1 MAQDAK
7 RPAVGE
13 RTMALKAVPFFQQLS
28 DKELDVVR
36 SVAVEKTY
44 AKNAVVLNEGD
55 VRHALMIQA
64 GKVKVIGDEDGREI
78 TLKLLGPGAFF
89 GELSM
94 IDKQAR
100 SASVTTTEPSTF
112 LVLSHAAFER
122 CIEKAPTIANMVMQM
137 LAQRVREADRK
148 IGTLALMDVYGRV
161 ASTLLE
167 LSVYSN
173 GKLMV
178 SEKLSQQDLANMVGA
193 SREMVNRILK
203 DLDRGFISIESKS
216 RSPSSTESFRHR
228 CEATVPAFTRARGAR
243 DARSRLDP
251 PPPRTLPRARPRK
264 LQPFRSGPVVSGSGR
279 RSPTRAAIGAWSP
292 TPLLPLRPSAWWWV
306 ARRFG
311 ILRSTAAET
320 LGEASGAVAVSLV
333 GFAVLARERTLEAMR
348 LAISRSRMAVSHAG
362 GALGT
367 CSRPI
372 QAAFDS
378 PAPR

>member
-7 RPAVGE
+7 RTAVGE

-36 SVAVEKTY
+36 SVAVEKSY
-44 AKNAVVLNEGD
+44 PKNAVVLTEGEMGD
-55 VRHALMIQA
+55 SLYMIES
-64 GKVKVIGDEDGREI
+64 GKVKVFIGDEDGREI
-78 TLKLLGPGAFF
+78 TLKMLGPGAFF

-100 SASVTTTEPSTF
+100 SASVTTTEASTF

-122 CIEKAPTIANMVMQM
+122 VIERAPTIANMVMQM

-167 LSVYSN
+167 LAVYNN

-203 DLDRGFISIESKS
+203 DLSERGFISIESKS
-216 RSPSSTESFRHR
+216 ITIINREF
-228 CEATVPAFTRARGAR
+228 
-243 DARSRLDP
+243 
-251 PPPRTLPRARPRK
+251 
-264 LQPFRSGPVVSGSGR
+264 
-279 RSPTRAAIGAWSP
+279 
-292 TPLLPLRPSAWWWV
+292 PL
-306 ARRFG
+306 
-311 ILRSTAAET
+311 
-320 LGEASGAVAVSLV
+320 SL
-333 GFAVLARERTLEAMR
+333 
-348 LAISRSRMAVSHAG
+348 
-362 GALGT
+362 
-367 CSRPI
+367 
-372 QAAFDS
+372 
-378 PAPR
+378 